1 MEKIRK
7 EILLMKQGDA
17 CVNLVGV
24 YGYHEIEMTVWIYLE
39 VCEMSL
45 TVRQNL
51 EVQFNLL
58 K

>member
-1 MEKIRK
+1 
-7 EILLMKQGDA
+7 MKQGDA

-51 EVQFNLL
+51 DVQFNLPN
-58 K
+58 